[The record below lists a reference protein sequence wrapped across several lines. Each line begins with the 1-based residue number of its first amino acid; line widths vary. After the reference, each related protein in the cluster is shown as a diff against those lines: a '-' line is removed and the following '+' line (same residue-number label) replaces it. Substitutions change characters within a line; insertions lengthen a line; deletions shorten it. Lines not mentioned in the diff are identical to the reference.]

1 MIIQS
6 EFEEQER
13 VKDEIDREEIKEEA
27 ELDERQL
34 EEDAQ
39 YKNPPQW

>member
-1 MIIQS
+1 MIIPS

-13 VKDEIDREEIKEEA
+13 VEDEIDREEIREEA

-39 YKNPPQW
+39 YKNQPQW

>member
-13 VKDEIDREEIKEEA
+13 VEDEIDREEIKEEA